1 MEEWKNEED
10 PRVGKGKGYFYGGL
24 LVGMVLTF
32 LIMAGAYVVLHR
44 ENVPAEKVSKENT
57 EEEQQQTAFDS
68 EVIEKLRFLEDA
80 VYKYYYKT
88 DLDEEALINGAYKGM
103 LDALGDPYSVYYTP
117 EELKDIMDQSSGIY
131 YGIGAVV
138 EKDKETNLT
147 RINSVVSESPA
158 EESGLRPGDL
168 LYEIEGES
176 TYGVDLTTVVGKIKG
191 AQGSK
196 VHITV
201 IREGE
206 DDYLEFEVER
216 KQITSPTVKH
226 EMYEDGIAY
235 IQITEFDDVTV
246 DQFAEALAV
255 VKESGM
261 TSLILD
267 LRANPGGNLSAVVDI
282 ARMILPQGLIVYTE
296 DREGKRMEYTCNG
309 KRELNVPIA
318 VLING
323 YSASASEILAGAIK
337 DYGKG
342 TLIGTTTFG
351 KGIVQQIFSIG
362 DGSAIKLT
370 VSDYYTPSGKNIHGV
385 GIEPD
390 IEYEFDSDAYY
401 GEEKFDNQLER
412 AKEFLKTG
420 K

>member
-1 MEEWKNEED
+1 MEELKHEED
-10 PRVGKGKGYFYGGL
+10 PRVGRGKGYFYSGL
-24 LVGMVLTF
+24 LVGMVITF
-32 LIMAGAYVVLHR
+32 LIMAGTYIVLHR
-44 ENVPAEKVSKENT
+44 QQEVNASVDKTVDESVFD
-57 EEEQQQTAFDS
+57 EEA
-68 EVIEKLRFLEDA
+68 IEKLKFLEEA
-80 VYKYYYKT
+80 IYKYYYKT
-88 DLDEEALINGAYKGM
+88 DIETDDLIDGAYKGM
-103 LDALGDPYSVYYTP
+103 VDALGDPYSVYYTP
-117 EELKDIMDQSSGIY
+117 EELKDIMEQSSGVY

-138 EKDKETNLT
+138 EQDKETKLT
-147 RINSVVSESPA
+147 RISSVISGSPA
-158 EESGLRPGDL
+158 EEAGLRQGDL
-168 LYEIEGES
+168 LYMVGEDS
-176 TYGVDLTTVVGKIKG
+176 TYDLDLTTVVGKIKG
-191 AQGSK
+191 AEGSK

-206 DDYLEFEVER
+206 EDYLEFDVER
-216 KQITSPTVKH
+216 RQISSPTVKY

-282 ARMILPQGLIVYTE
+282 ARMILPEGLIVYTE
-296 DREGKRMEYTCNG
+296 DREGQRVEYKCNG
-309 KRELNVPIA
+309 KKELNVPMA

-337 DYGKG
+337 DYDKG

-370 VSDYYTPSGKNIHGV
+370 VSDYYTPSGTNIHGI

-390 IEYEFDSDAYY
+390 IVCEFDGEAYY
-401 GEEKFDNQLER
+401 GEAQFDNQLER